1 MVAIGDTYWIED
13 PLSAKPHLYFVI
25 TEPDENNRVLL
36 VNMTDTGNISDRS
49 CVIEPKDHKAVSKKS
64 AIHYG
69 DPIYARTSKIERA
82 ITETEKFQYGPR
94 ASDELIEK
102 IQRGALSSQHLDSR
116 YEATIKRSLI

>member
-13 PLSAKPHLYFVI
+13 PSSNKTHLYFVI
-25 TEPDENNRVLL
+25 TEPDKNNRVLL
-36 VNMTDTGNISDRS
+36 VNMTDIDNISDRS

-69 DPIYARTSKIERA
+69 NPIYARAKKIERA
-82 ITETEKFQYGPR
+82 VKETERFQFGPGT
-94 ASDELIEK
+94 SDELIEK

-116 YEATIKRSLI
+116 YEAIIKHSLP